1 MKCVKGKCHPYSENV
16 ELQGHDVNH
25 SRYQCYGIT
34 KNKRSKDKEKHVPQL
49 KNRTPIL
56 TAG

>member
-25 SRYQCYGIT
+25 SRYQCCGIT
-34 KNKRSKDKEKHVPQL
+34 KNKRSKDKEEHVP
-49 KNRTPIL
+49 
-56 TAG
+56 